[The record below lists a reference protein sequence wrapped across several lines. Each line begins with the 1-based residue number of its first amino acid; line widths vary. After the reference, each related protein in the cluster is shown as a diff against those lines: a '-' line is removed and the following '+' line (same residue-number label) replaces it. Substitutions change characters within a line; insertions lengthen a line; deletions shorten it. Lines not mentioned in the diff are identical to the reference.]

1 MKQTKQPTGDRHNAV
16 EPIAISKAVEKYSPK
31 TIVLL
36 QLLVFL
42 PCLFIML
49 QLNNDTWFLLNSGR
63 YVLQH
68 GIPTIEPFTLHQ
80 NFGFVM
86 QQWLTAVIFWV
97 VYSKLGAAGLLALV
111 FLLYCAIVVVTW
123 KLCWHLSE
131 GNPAATF
138 LATLLTSASLMIV
151 MVTRPTIFTLLIIIS
166 ELYFV
171 ERFIHYSKPAFLIP
185 LPILSGLLVNLH
197 AAMWPMQFILLLP
210 YVVDSFRFKI
220 GILEGEGYPKR
231 FFFPALA
238 LMFAAGFLNP
248 YGWSGMTYV
257 FRSYGYK
264 EISFVDEMQPVNIN
278 EAIGMF
284 IFCAFFLVLAFYL
297 LNRQRTTKLRFVLL
311 TLGTTILTLSSLRS
325 VAFFFVCAYFPLSY
339 LLRDVTLPESKI
351 QSSRNTLRLRVVLG
365 ALVAIVAGSMIVQ
378 RVMIFDEKKELPT
391 VSAAVN
397 YLIAQEPQD
406 SMRLYMGYNEGG
418 YGEFMGLRPYID
430 PRAEVFVQKNNHVK
444 DVMKEFYLMQTGQTY
459 YKTVLD
465 EYQFTHLIVAKT
477 DILAVYLPFD
487 NDYQLVYDDS
497 EYSIYRHR

>member
-1 MKQTKQPTGDRHNAV
+1 MKQTKQPTGDRHNAG
-16 EPIAISKAVEKYSPK
+16 EPIAISKASEKYSPK

-68 GIPTIEPFTLHQ
+68 GIPTIEPFTMHQ
-80 NFGFVM
+80 NFSFVM

-131 GNPAATF
+131 GNPVATF

-171 ERFIHYSKPAFLIP
+171 ERFIHSSKPAFLIP
-185 LPILSGLLVNLH
+185 LPILSALLVNLH

-231 FFFPALA
+231 FFFSALA

-284 IFCAFFLVLAFYL
+284 IFGAFFLVLAFYL

-397 YLIAQEPQD
+397 YLIAEEPQD

-465 EYQFTHLIVAKT
+465 EYRFTHLIVAKT

>member
-1 MKQTKQPTGDRHNAV
+1 MKQTKQPTGDRHNAG
-16 EPIAISKAVEKYSPK
+16 EPIAISKASEKYSPK

-131 GNPAATF
+131 GNPVATF

-171 ERFIHYSKPAFLIP
+171 ERFIHSSKPAFLIP
-185 LPILSGLLVNLH
+185 LPILSDLLVNLH
-197 AAMWPMQFILLLP
+197 AAMWPMQFIWLLP

-220 GILEGEGYPKR
+220 GILEGEGYPTR
-231 FFFPALA
+231 FFFSALA

-284 IFCAFFLVLAFYL
+284 IFGAFFLVLAFYL

-351 QSSRNTLRLRVVLG
+351 QSSKNMLRLRVVLG

-397 YLIAQEPQD
+397 YLIAEEPQD